1 MKIITAPNMSGMI
14 APLLTQVNKS
24 GFFEPMMAEDSTNRG
39 KHVVR
44 SERTLATENREE
56 VEEFSDLTVARLLL
70 FTTLLL
76 LAWCMMMAIVFSRS
90 SALDLAGLPRR
101 PVVTIKS
108 DCDLCNLLVLGKSRV
123 QSLREGPQVV
133 KAILCF
139 VPYSLQCCDVVA
151 RELNNNDISTGTFEN
166 VLDMDTV

>member
-1 MKIITAPNMSGMI
+1 M
-14 APLLTQVNKS
+14 
-24 GFFEPMMAEDSTNRG
+24 
-39 KHVVR
+39 
-44 SERTLATENREE
+44 
-56 VEEFSDLTVARLLL
+56 
-70 FTTLLL
+70 
-76 LAWCMMMAIVFSRS
+76 
-90 SALDLAGLPRR
+90 PRR

-151 RELNNNDISTGTFEN
+151 RELNNDVSTGTFEVN
-166 VLDMDTV
+166 APEACIEVATNSNFKRTTTLMEEEVVPLGSLMLNGVATNSSNFILTMGPQQNRRYFILDHH